1 MKGLRERW
9 RNDEIQKQKA
19 KKLKEEVRAMIGDE
33 DVNPSTILELI
44 VDIQRLGL
52 SYHFEEDIR
61 RALNRIM
68 FAQGTNVRLE
78 KGVHAIALYFRPC
91 RQHGFEVSQGTWIC
105 DDVFQ
110 KFKDHDGNFKQW
122 LCEDVKGLL
131 SLYEASHLAFDG
143 ENILDEAKVFT
154 TKHLKG
160 IKGNIDTTLM
170 QQIKHALELPF
181 HHRMLRLEARWYIQ
195 AYSERRDANHLLLEL
210 AKLDFNMVQSKLQRE
225 LQQMSSVV
233 GGYRVGKQFLPKGAN
248 EGNALIT
255 TIDDVYDVYGSLDEL
270 ELFTA
275 AVERWDTNVVETLP
289 DYMKLCFLALYNTVN
304 EMAYDVLKQH
314 GVNIIPYL
322 TKVWADLCKAFL
334 VEAKW
339 CFDKETPTFEAYL
352 ENAWRSVSGVVIL
365 VHAYFLM
372 TKTITKEALD
382 SLQAYHSLLECSSII
397 FRLTNDLGTSKL
409 CKMRSTRMVLQQV
422 AELERGESAN
432 SILCHMK
439 ENGVSEQFARKHIS
453 NFIDE
458 TWKKMNKDQVI
469 HYPFEKSFV
478 ETTINLA
485 RISQCTYQHED
496 RETKVHK

>member
-1 MKGLRERW
+1 MVLRS
-9 RNDEIQKQKA
+9 
-19 KKLKEEVRAMIGDE
+19 LKCNGDG
-33 DVNPSTILELI
+33 DA
-44 VDIQRLGL
+44 DG
-52 SYHFEEDIR
+52 
-61 RALNRIM
+61 
-68 FAQGTNVRLE
+68 
-78 KGVHAIALYFRPC
+78 
-91 RQHGFEVSQGTWIC
+91 IC

-143 ENILDEAKVFT
+143 ENILDEAKVFA

-195 AYSERRDANHLLLEL
+195 AYRERRDANHLLLEL

-225 LQQMSSVV
+225 LQQMSRWWEDIGLVT
-233 GGYRVGKQFLPKGAN
+233 
-248 EGNALIT
+248 ALIT
-255 TIDDVYDVYGSLDEL
+255 TIDDVYDVYGSLYEL

-275 AVERWDTNVVETLP
+275 AVERWDTNVVKTLP

-322 TKVWADLCKAFL
+322 TKAENPPYPPAGPRQRPLQRSPGCPVSCSEQGYYKLGTCPDLPRQALFKSGLAQRGWADLCKAFL

-339 CFDKETPTFEAYL
+339 CFNKETPTFEAYL
-352 ENAWRSVSGVVIL
+352 ENAWRSVSGVVIQ

-382 SLQAYHSLLECSSII
+382 SLLAYHSLLECSSII
-397 FRLTNDLGTSKL
+397 FRLTNDLGTSKP
-409 CKMRSTRMVLQQV
+409 
-422 AELERGESAN
+422 
-432 SILCHMK
+432 
-439 ENGVSEQFARKHIS
+439 
-453 NFIDE
+453 D
-458 TWKKMNKDQVI
+458 
-469 HYPFEKSFV
+469 
-478 ETTINLA
+478 
-485 RISQCTYQHED
+485 
-496 RETKVHK
+496 

>member
-1 MKGLRERW
+1 
-9 RNDEIQKQKA
+9 
-19 KKLKEEVRAMIGDE
+19 MIGDE

-44 VDIQRLGL
+44 DDIQRLGL

-68 FAQGTNVRLE
+68 FVQGTNVRLE
-78 KGVHAIALYFRPC
+78 KGVHATTLYFRLC
-91 RQHGFEVSQGTWIC
+91 RQHGFE
-105 DDVFQ
+105 
-110 KFKDHDGNFKQW
+110 KFKDHDGNFRQG

-225 LQQMSSVV
+225 LQQMLRTREEGRGGEGSSPDFGVRRSSSSPSQVV
-233 GGYRVGKQFLPKGAN
+233 ELASRRSSPDLPSPPRPARLRLLLLLPRWWEDIGLTNKLSFARDRLMECFFWTVGMAFEPQFSSCRKGLTKVT
-248 EGNALIT
+248 ALIT

-304 EMAYDVLKQH
+304 EMAYDALKQH

-322 TKVWADLCKAFL
+322 TRAWADLCKAFL

-339 CFDKETPTFEAYL
+339 CFNKETPTFEAYL
-352 ENAWRSVSGVVIL
+352 DNAWRSVSGAVIL

-397 FRLTNDLGTSKL
+397 FRLTNDLGTSKV
-409 CKMRSTRMVLQQV
+409 CK
-422 AELERGESAN
+422 
-432 SILCHMK
+432 
-439 ENGVSEQFARKHIS
+439 
-453 NFIDE
+453 
-458 TWKKMNKDQVI
+458 
-469 HYPFEKSFV
+469 
-478 ETTINLA
+478 
-485 RISQCTYQHED
+485 
-496 RETKVHK
+496 